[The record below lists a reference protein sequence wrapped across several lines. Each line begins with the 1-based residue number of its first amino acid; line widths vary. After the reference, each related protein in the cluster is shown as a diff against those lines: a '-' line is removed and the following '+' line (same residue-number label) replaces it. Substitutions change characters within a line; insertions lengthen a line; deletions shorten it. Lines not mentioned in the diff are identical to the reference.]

1 MTEVCAVLI
10 TAPDAEWLKS
20 LVRKLVNDRLCA
32 VGHVSPVS
40 TTYRWKGEVH
50 DAGEALATLRT
61 VPDRVP
67 EITARTLEEHPYEVP
82 SIITMPIS
90 DATPAYRA
98 WIIEQS
104 SPL

>member
-10 TAPDAEWLKS
+10 TAPDAKWLKS
-20 LVRKLVNDRLCA
+20 LVRNMVTDRLCA

-40 TTYRWKGEVH
+40 TTYRWEGEVH
-50 DAGEALATLRT
+50 EADEALATLRT

-67 EITARTLEEHPYEVP
+67 EIIARTQREHPYKVP
-82 SIITMPIS
+82 SIITMPIT
-90 DATPAYRA
+90 DATPAYRT